1 MTDAPAN
8 SPLRLPKRHGDGK
21 PVDASVADGQ
31 GLVDA
36 QSLRNAI
43 MAGLIV
49 IFVFSIIWVSL
60 TTLSNRHFPWFTV
73 ILGMMLG
80 YAIRVKGRGL
90 DWRFPT
96 IAAVLAVLGSLCSN
110 IVVAASVTAERESTS
125 TLDILL
131 SVTTLTWPVFF
142 DEQLSVADAFFAVVA
157 AAFAAFYAS
166 RKLTR
171 SQYYALQLW
180 REEQRVR
187 AMGQ

>member
-8 SPLRLPKRHGDGK
+8 SPLRLRKRHGDGK

-31 GLVDA
+31 RLVDA
-36 QSLRNAI
+36 QSPRNAI

-49 IFVFSIIWVSL
+49 IIVFSIFWVSV
-60 TTLSNRHFPWFTV
+60 TTLSNKHFPWFTV

-80 YAIRVKGRGL
+80 YAIRVTGRGL

-96 IAAVLAVLGSLCSN
+96 MAAALAMLGSLCSN

-125 TLDILL
+125 TIDILL

-142 DEQLSVADAFFAVVA
+142 DEVM
-157 AAFAAFYAS
+157 
-166 RKLTR
+166 T
-171 SQYYALQLW
+171 
-180 REEQRVR
+180 
-187 AMGQ
+187 